1 MGVVMD
7 KIKVKYIGDRTEWR
21 DNLYGSG
28 GVWQHGSVCLV
39 SADAA
44 ERLLKH
50 PEFERADAAKRFVE
64 PEIPDEEEINEEPPL
79 ANLESMTKEQMAQ
92 YAHRN
97 FGVVLQKKDTAE
109 SMRNTI
115 RLQMG
120 RKIVPQK

>member
-1 MGVVMD
+1 MD
-7 KIKVKYIGDRTEWR
+7 KIKVKYIGGRTEWQ

-28 GVWQHGSVCLV
+28 GVWQQGSVCLID
-39 SADAA
+39 ADAA
-44 ERLLKH
+44 ERLLRH
-50 PEFERADAAKRFVE
+50 PEFERADNAKKFAE
-64 PEIPDEEEINEEPPL
+64 PEPAKENELVEEPPL
-79 ANLESMTKEQMAQ
+79 ANLDSMTKEQLAQ